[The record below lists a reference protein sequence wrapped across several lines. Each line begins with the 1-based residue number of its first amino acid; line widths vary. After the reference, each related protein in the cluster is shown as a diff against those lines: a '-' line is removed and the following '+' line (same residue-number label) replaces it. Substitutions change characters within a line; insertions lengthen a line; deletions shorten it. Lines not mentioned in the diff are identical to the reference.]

1 MSLKYINNSKYVNK
15 IEELYLNSFPED
27 ERFPFWI
34 LQECSKENNSDLYA
48 ILDNDKMIGM
58 CYIVNCT
65 NAYYLMYL
73 AVVPSLRNKNYGSM
87 ILRDLKEKYKVLFL
101 SVDVPVDNISVRQA
115 IEKFDFYKFSV
126 VPVIDE
132 NGKYINSISE
142 GDLLCFIKNN
152 NPISLKDLEKIP
164 LFEVPRYRTYEC
176 LSISST
182 FDEILNLSL
191 NQNFIPI
198 IDDRGM
204 FIGIIKRK
212 DIIKH
217 LLELTKEHK

>member
-1 MSLKYINNSKYVNK
+1 MNIFPYITPKNNIY
-15 IEELYLNSFPED
+15 
-27 ERFPFWI
+27 
-34 LQECSKENNSDLYA
+34 
-48 ILDNDKMIGM
+48 
-58 CYIVNCT
+58 YIV
-65 NAYYLMYL
+65 
-73 AVVPSLRNKNYGSM
+73 
-87 ILRDLKEKYKVLFL
+87 
-101 SVDVPVDNISVRQA
+101 DNLSVRQA

-204 FIGIIKRK
+204 FIGIIKSK

>member
-1 MSLKYINNSKYVNK
+1 MNIFPYLTPKNNTY
-15 IEELYLNSFPED
+15 
-27 ERFPFWI
+27 
-34 LQECSKENNSDLYA
+34 
-48 ILDNDKMIGM
+48 
-58 CYIVNCT
+58 YIV
-65 NAYYLMYL
+65 
-73 AVVPSLRNKNYGSM
+73 
-87 ILRDLKEKYKVLFL
+87 
-101 SVDVPVDNISVRQA
+101 DNLSVRQA

-182 FDEILNLSL
+182 LDEIFNLSL

-217 LLELTKEHK
+217 LLELTKEQK

>member
-1 MSLKYINNSKYVNK
+1 MNIFPYLTPKNNTYYI
-15 IEELYLNSFPED
+15 I
-27 ERFPFWI
+27 
-34 LQECSKENNSDLYA
+34 
-48 ILDNDKMIGM
+48 
-58 CYIVNCT
+58 
-65 NAYYLMYL
+65 
-73 AVVPSLRNKNYGSM
+73 
-87 ILRDLKEKYKVLFL
+87 
-101 SVDVPVDNISVRQA
+101 DNISVRQA

-217 LLELTKEHK
+217 LLELTKENK

>member
-1 MSLKYINNSKYVNK
+1 MNIFPYLTPKNNTY
-15 IEELYLNSFPED
+15 
-27 ERFPFWI
+27 
-34 LQECSKENNSDLYA
+34 
-48 ILDNDKMIGM
+48 
-58 CYIVNCT
+58 YIV
-65 NAYYLMYL
+65 
-73 AVVPSLRNKNYGSM
+73 
-87 ILRDLKEKYKVLFL
+87 
-101 SVDVPVDNISVRQA
+101 DNLSVRQA

-132 NGKYINSISE
+132 NDKYINSISE

-217 LLELTKEHK
+217 LLELTKEH

>member
-1 MSLKYINNSKYVNK
+1 MNIFPYLTPKNNTYYI
-15 IEELYLNSFPED
+15 
-27 ERFPFWI
+27 
-34 LQECSKENNSDLYA
+34 
-48 ILDNDKMIGM
+48 
-58 CYIVNCT
+58 
-65 NAYYLMYL
+65 
-73 AVVPSLRNKNYGSM
+73 
-87 ILRDLKEKYKVLFL
+87 
-101 SVDVPVDNISVRQA
+101 VDNISVRQA

-217 LLELTKEHK
+217 LLELTKEQK

>member
-1 MSLKYINNSKYVNK
+1 MNIFTYLTPKNNTYYI
-15 IEELYLNSFPED
+15 I
-27 ERFPFWI
+27 
-34 LQECSKENNSDLYA
+34 
-48 ILDNDKMIGM
+48 
-58 CYIVNCT
+58 
-65 NAYYLMYL
+65 
-73 AVVPSLRNKNYGSM
+73 
-87 ILRDLKEKYKVLFL
+87 
-101 SVDVPVDNISVRQA
+101 DNISVRQA

-217 LLELTKEHK
+217 LLELTKKHK

>member
-1 MSLKYINNSKYVNK
+1 MNIFPYLTPKNNTY
-15 IEELYLNSFPED
+15 
-27 ERFPFWI
+27 
-34 LQECSKENNSDLYA
+34 
-48 ILDNDKMIGM
+48 
-58 CYIVNCT
+58 YIV
-65 NAYYLMYL
+65 
-73 AVVPSLRNKNYGSM
+73 
-87 ILRDLKEKYKVLFL
+87 
-101 SVDVPVDNISVRQA
+101 DNLSVRQA

-217 LLELTKEHK
+217 LFELTKEHK

>member
-1 MSLKYINNSKYVNK
+1 MNIFTYLTPKNNTY
-15 IEELYLNSFPED
+15 
-27 ERFPFWI
+27 
-34 LQECSKENNSDLYA
+34 
-48 ILDNDKMIGM
+48 
-58 CYIVNCT
+58 YIV
-65 NAYYLMYL
+65 
-73 AVVPSLRNKNYGSM
+73 
-87 ILRDLKEKYKVLFL
+87 
-101 SVDVPVDNISVRQA
+101 DNLSVRQA

-217 LLELTKEHK
+217 LLELTKNINNF

>member
-1 MSLKYINNSKYVNK
+1 MNIFTYLTPKNNTYYI
-15 IEELYLNSFPED
+15 I
-27 ERFPFWI
+27 
-34 LQECSKENNSDLYA
+34 
-48 ILDNDKMIGM
+48 
-58 CYIVNCT
+58 
-65 NAYYLMYL
+65 
-73 AVVPSLRNKNYGSM
+73 
-87 ILRDLKEKYKVLFL
+87 
-101 SVDVPVDNISVRQA
+101 DNISVRQA

-198 IDDRGM
+198 VDDRGTY
-204 FIGIIKRK
+204 IGIIKRK
-212 DIIKH
+212 DIIEYMMQNMNKV
-217 LLELTKEHK
+217 KEE

>member
-1 MSLKYINNSKYVNK
+1 MNIFTYLTPKNNTYYI
-15 IEELYLNSFPED
+15 I
-27 ERFPFWI
+27 
-34 LQECSKENNSDLYA
+34 
-48 ILDNDKMIGM
+48 
-58 CYIVNCT
+58 
-65 NAYYLMYL
+65 
-73 AVVPSLRNKNYGSM
+73 
-87 ILRDLKEKYKVLFL
+87 
-101 SVDVPVDNISVRQA
+101 DNISVRQA

-204 FIGIIKRK
+204 FTGIIKGK

>member
-1 MSLKYINNSKYVNK
+1 MNICPYLTPKNNTYYI
-15 IEELYLNSFPED
+15 I
-27 ERFPFWI
+27 
-34 LQECSKENNSDLYA
+34 
-48 ILDNDKMIGM
+48 
-58 CYIVNCT
+58 
-65 NAYYLMYL
+65 
-73 AVVPSLRNKNYGSM
+73 
-87 ILRDLKEKYKVLFL
+87 
-101 SVDVPVDNISVRQA
+101 DNISVRQA

>member
-1 MSLKYINNSKYVNK
+1 MNIFPYLTPKNNTY
-15 IEELYLNSFPED
+15 
-27 ERFPFWI
+27 
-34 LQECSKENNSDLYA
+34 
-48 ILDNDKMIGM
+48 
-58 CYIVNCT
+58 YIV
-65 NAYYLMYL
+65 
-73 AVVPSLRNKNYGSM
+73 
-87 ILRDLKEKYKVLFL
+87 
-101 SVDVPVDNISVRQA
+101 DNLSVRQA

-132 NGKYINSISE
+132 NDKYINSISE

>member
-1 MSLKYINNSKYVNK
+1 MNIFPYLTPKNNTY
-15 IEELYLNSFPED
+15 
-27 ERFPFWI
+27 
-34 LQECSKENNSDLYA
+34 
-48 ILDNDKMIGM
+48 
-58 CYIVNCT
+58 YIV
-65 NAYYLMYL
+65 
-73 AVVPSLRNKNYGSM
+73 
-87 ILRDLKEKYKVLFL
+87 
-101 SVDVPVDNISVRQA
+101 DNLSVRQA

-217 LLELTKEHK
+217 LLELTTEHK

>member
-1 MSLKYINNSKYVNK
+1 MNIFPYLTPKNNTYYI
-15 IEELYLNSFPED
+15 I
-27 ERFPFWI
+27 
-34 LQECSKENNSDLYA
+34 
-48 ILDNDKMIGM
+48 DN
-58 CYIVNCT
+58 
-65 NAYYLMYL
+65 L
-73 AVVPSLRNKNYGSM
+73 
-87 ILRDLKEKYKVLFL
+87 
-101 SVDVPVDNISVRQA
+101 SVRQA

-142 GDLLCFIKNN
+142 GDLLSFIKNN

-164 LFEVPRYRTYEC
+164 LFEVSRYRTYEC

-212 DIIKH
+212 DKYY
-217 LLELTKEHK
+217 

>member
-1 MSLKYINNSKYVNK
+1 MNIFPYLTPKNNTYYI
-15 IEELYLNSFPED
+15 
-27 ERFPFWI
+27 
-34 LQECSKENNSDLYA
+34 
-48 ILDNDKMIGM
+48 
-58 CYIVNCT
+58 
-65 NAYYLMYL
+65 
-73 AVVPSLRNKNYGSM
+73 
-87 ILRDLKEKYKVLFL
+87 
-101 SVDVPVDNISVRQA
+101 VDNISVRQA

-191 NQNFIPI
+191 NQNFNPI

-204 FIGIIKRK
+204 FIGIIIRK

>member
-1 MSLKYINNSKYVNK
+1 MNIFPYLTPKNNTYYI
-15 IEELYLNSFPED
+15 
-27 ERFPFWI
+27 
-34 LQECSKENNSDLYA
+34 
-48 ILDNDKMIGM
+48 
-58 CYIVNCT
+58 
-65 NAYYLMYL
+65 
-73 AVVPSLRNKNYGSM
+73 
-87 ILRDLKEKYKVLFL
+87 
-101 SVDVPVDNISVRQA
+101 VDNISVRQA

-142 GDLLCFIKNN
+142 GDLLFFIKNN

>member
-1 MSLKYINNSKYVNK
+1 MNIFTYLTPKNNTYYI
-15 IEELYLNSFPED
+15 I
-27 ERFPFWI
+27 
-34 LQECSKENNSDLYA
+34 
-48 ILDNDKMIGM
+48 
-58 CYIVNCT
+58 
-65 NAYYLMYL
+65 
-73 AVVPSLRNKNYGSM
+73 
-87 ILRDLKEKYKVLFL
+87 
-101 SVDVPVDNISVRQA
+101 DNISVRQA

-217 LLELTKEHK
+217 LLELTKENK

>member
-1 MSLKYINNSKYVNK
+1 MNIFPYLTPKNNTYYI
-15 IEELYLNSFPED
+15 
-27 ERFPFWI
+27 
-34 LQECSKENNSDLYA
+34 
-48 ILDNDKMIGM
+48 
-58 CYIVNCT
+58 
-65 NAYYLMYL
+65 
-73 AVVPSLRNKNYGSM
+73 
-87 ILRDLKEKYKVLFL
+87 
-101 SVDVPVDNISVRQA
+101 VDNISVRQA

-217 LLELTKEHK
+217 LLELIKEHK

>member
-1 MSLKYINNSKYVNK
+1 MNIFPYLTPKNNTY
-15 IEELYLNSFPED
+15 
-27 ERFPFWI
+27 
-34 LQECSKENNSDLYA
+34 
-48 ILDNDKMIGM
+48 
-58 CYIVNCT
+58 YIV
-65 NAYYLMYL
+65 
-73 AVVPSLRNKNYGSM
+73 
-87 ILRDLKEKYKVLFL
+87 
-101 SVDVPVDNISVRQA
+101 DNLSVRQA

-217 LLELTKEHK
+217 LLELTKEQK

>member
-1 MSLKYINNSKYVNK
+1 MNIFPYLTPKNNTYYI
-15 IEELYLNSFPED
+15 I
-27 ERFPFWI
+27 
-34 LQECSKENNSDLYA
+34 
-48 ILDNDKMIGM
+48 
-58 CYIVNCT
+58 
-65 NAYYLMYL
+65 
-73 AVVPSLRNKNYGSM
+73 
-87 ILRDLKEKYKVLFL
+87 
-101 SVDVPVDNISVRQA
+101 DNISVRQA

-217 LLELTKEHK
+217 LLELAKEHK

>member
-1 MSLKYINNSKYVNK
+1 MNIFPYLTPKNNTYYI
-15 IEELYLNSFPED
+15 I
-27 ERFPFWI
+27 
-34 LQECSKENNSDLYA
+34 
-48 ILDNDKMIGM
+48 
-58 CYIVNCT
+58 
-65 NAYYLMYL
+65 
-73 AVVPSLRNKNYGSM
+73 
-87 ILRDLKEKYKVLFL
+87 
-101 SVDVPVDNISVRQA
+101 DNISVRQA

-217 LLELTKEHK
+217 LLELTKEQK

>member
-1 MSLKYINNSKYVNK
+1 MNIFPYLTPKNNTYYI
-15 IEELYLNSFPED
+15 
-27 ERFPFWI
+27 
-34 LQECSKENNSDLYA
+34 
-48 ILDNDKMIGM
+48 
-58 CYIVNCT
+58 
-65 NAYYLMYL
+65 
-73 AVVPSLRNKNYGSM
+73 
-87 ILRDLKEKYKVLFL
+87 
-101 SVDVPVDNISVRQA
+101 VDNISVRQA

-204 FIGIIKRK
+204 FIGIIIRK

-217 LLELTKEHK
+217 LLELTKEYK

>member
-1 MSLKYINNSKYVNK
+1 MNIFPYLTPKNNTYYI
-15 IEELYLNSFPED
+15 I
-27 ERFPFWI
+27 
-34 LQECSKENNSDLYA
+34 
-48 ILDNDKMIGM
+48 
-58 CYIVNCT
+58 
-65 NAYYLMYL
+65 
-73 AVVPSLRNKNYGSM
+73 
-87 ILRDLKEKYKVLFL
+87 
-101 SVDVPVDNISVRQA
+101 DNISVRQA

-217 LLELTKEHK
+217 LL

>member
-1 MSLKYINNSKYVNK
+1 MNIFTYLTPKNNTYYI
-15 IEELYLNSFPED
+15 I
-27 ERFPFWI
+27 
-34 LQECSKENNSDLYA
+34 
-48 ILDNDKMIGM
+48 
-58 CYIVNCT
+58 
-65 NAYYLMYL
+65 
-73 AVVPSLRNKNYGSM
+73 
-87 ILRDLKEKYKVLFL
+87 
-101 SVDVPVDNISVRQA
+101 DNISVRQA

-198 IDDRGM
+198 VDDRGTY
-204 FIGIIKRK
+204 IGIIKRK
-212 DIIKH
+212 DIIEYMMQNMNKVT
-217 LLELTKEHK
+217 EE